1 MFIWIFTGRPA
12 LGLIIS
18 VQMKYKCSYQTQ
30 IVTEKR
36 IKSGEKLEM
45 SRKNMPR
52 KKLLKHLII
61 KLPRRLITAF
71 KRL

>member
-52 KKLLKHLII
+52 KAPQTFDNKTSQKTYHCI
-61 KLPRRLITAF
+61 
-71 KRL
+71 